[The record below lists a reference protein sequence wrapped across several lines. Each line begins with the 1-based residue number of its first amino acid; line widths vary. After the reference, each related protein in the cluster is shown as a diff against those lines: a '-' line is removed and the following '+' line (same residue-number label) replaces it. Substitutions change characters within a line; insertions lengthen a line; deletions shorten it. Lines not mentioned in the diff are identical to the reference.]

1 MTIPICDS
9 MTSHQNI
16 SIQKQNTIFTYPSKP
31 FLRLSGLHFHPRA
44 EFAVLSSFREE
55 ESKAQR
61 ERETFVS
68 HIEYQREKRDE
79 IQSFENLG
87 TQKE

>member
-55 ESKAQR
+55 ESKAHR
-61 ERETFVS
+61 ERDFRES
-68 HIEYQREKRDE
+68 HRIPKREER
-79 IQSFENLG
+79 
-87 TQKE
+87 

>member
-1 MTIPICDS
+1 MMTIPICDS
-9 MTSHQNI
+9 RDDIASSKSRSKNKTHKI
-16 SIQKQNTIFTYPSKP
+16 IHTYPSKP

-61 ERETFVS
+61 ETFVS
-68 HIEYQREKRDE
+68 HIEY
-79 IQSFENLG
+79 
-87 TQKE
+87 